1 MKCVVP
7 AVDNRCIGSL
17 KVFLWQQNPSA
28 PTVGSR
34 RIGCWRWLCR
44 KLNCS
49 ESAVGNA
56 VCQLLEIDVSFTS
69 ARCVVHL
76 SALHRPS
83 QRVAL
88 AIAAPCVYGKNFL
101 LLSSSSSLGVSSL
114 CLLLFVNTLLGC
126 IRFVLISSPIQFQTM
141 RALFSCSRQYAL
153 GLYWSCSH
161 VLANTVFE
169 NVHLAPYPHQHAIG

>member
-1 MKCVVP
+1 M
-7 AVDNRCIGSL
+7 
-17 KVFLWQQNPSA
+17 FLWQQNPSVLS
-28 PTVGSR
+28 VGSR
-34 RIGCWRWLCR
+34 RIGCLRWLCQ

-56 VCQLLEIDVSFTS
+56 MCQLLEIDVSFTS
-69 ARCVVHL
+69 MRCIVHR

-88 AIAAPCVYGKNFL
+88 AIAALCVYGKNFL

-114 CLLLFVNTLLGC
+114 CSLLFVNTLLDC
-126 IRFVLISSPIQFQTM
+126 NRFVLMSSPIGFQTM
-141 RALFSCSRQYAL
+141 LALFSCSRQYAL

>member
-1 MKCVVP
+1 M
-7 AVDNRCIGSL
+7 AVGNRCIGCL

-34 RIGCWRWLCR
+34 CIDCLRWLCR

-56 VCQLLEIDVSFTS
+56 MCQLLEIDVSFTS
-69 ARCVVHL
+69 VCCVVHR

-88 AIAAPCVYGKNFL
+88 VIAPHCVYSKNFL
-101 LLSSSSSLGVSSL
+101 LLSSSSSLWVSSL
-114 CLLLFVNTLLGC
+114 CSLLFVNTLLGC
-126 IRFVLISSPIQFQTM
+126 IRFVLISSPIQFGTL

-153 GLYWSCSH
+153 GL
-161 VLANTVFE
+161 
-169 NVHLAPYPHQHAIG
+169 

>member
-1 MKCVVP
+1 M
-7 AVDNRCIGSL
+7 AVGNRCIGRL
-17 KVFLWQQNPSA
+17 KVIFLLQNPSA

-34 RIGCWRWLCR
+34 CIGCLRWLCR

-49 ESAVGNA
+49 ESAVGN
-56 VCQLLEIDVSFTS
+56 VMCQLLEIDVSFTS
-69 ARCVVHL
+69 VRCIVHC

-88 AIAAPCVYGKNFL
+88 VIAALCVYGKNFL

-114 CLLLFVNTLLGC
+114 LPLLFVNTLLGC
-126 IRFVLISSPIQFQTM
+126 NRFVLISSSMRFQTM
-141 RALFSCSRQYAL
+141 LALFSCPRQYAL